1 MPLVLNTTHNHSQ
14 RLGTL
19 FAMFLMGLSS
29 ASFALSFDGDFV
41 QGGMVVVQDADVI
54 AAWQDD
60 ESVRVSETGRFL
72 LGFGRDHERPVAIKV
87 KYRDGR
93 EEVISKSIAPR
104 EFNIQRL
111 TIKNKQQVNPTK
123 PEILARIKRDNAG
136 VKKARELNDAREDF
150 AQGFIW
156 PAIGP
161 ISGVYGSQRIL
172 NGTPKWPHYG
182 VDIAL
187 PTGTP
192 VVAPADAIVTFADD
206 DLFYSGGTLIMDHG
220 HKLSSSFL
228 HLSKITVRPGQRVK
242 QGQVV
247 GKIGATGR
255 VTGAHLDWRM
265 NLRGHRIDPQ
275 LLVEPMPKVAQ

>member
-1 MPLVLNTTHNHSQ
+1 ML
-14 RLGTL
+14 
-19 FAMFLMGLSS
+19 LMGLSS

-60 ESVRVSETGRFL
+60 ESVRVSESGRFL
-72 LGFGRDHERPVAIKV
+72 LGFGRDHEKPVAIKV

-93 EEVISKSIAPR
+93 EEVISKPIAPR

-228 HLSKITVRPGQRVK
+228 HLSKITVKPGQRVK

>member
-1 MPLVLNTTHNHSQ
+1 MPLVMNTTHNHSQ

-19 FAMFLMGLSS
+19 FALLLMGLSS
-29 ASFALSFDGDFV
+29 ASFSLSFDGDFV
-41 QGGMVVVQDADVI
+41 QGGMVVAQDAYVI

-60 ESVRVSETGRFL
+60 ESVRVSESGRFL
-72 LGFGRDHERPVAIKV
+72 LGFGRDHEKPVAIKV

-93 EEVISKSIAPR
+93 EEVISKAIAPR
-104 EFNIQRL
+104 KFNIQRL
-111 TIKNKQQVNPTK
+111 AIKNKQQVNPTK

-228 HLSKITVRPGQRVK
+228 HLSKITVKPGQRVK

>member
-1 MPLVLNTTHNHSQ
+1 MPLVINTTHNLMQ

-19 FAMFLMGLSS
+19 VVLLMLSS
-29 ASFALSFDGDFV
+29 GSVALTFEGDFV
-41 QGGMVVVQDADVI
+41 QGGMVMAQDADVV

-60 ESVRVSETGRFL
+60 ESVRVSDSGRFL

-87 KYRDGR
+87 KYRDGG
-93 EEVISKSIAPR
+93 EEIIIKPIAPR

-123 PEILARIKRDNAG
+123 PEILARIKRDNAS

-192 VVAPADAIVTFADD
+192 VVAPADAIVTFADE

-228 HLSKITVRPGQRVK
+228 HLSKITVKPGQRVK

-275 LLVEPMPKVAQ
+275 LLVDPMPKVAQ